1 MKKVIFISLLA
12 FFALSLNT
20 AFAQNDSI
28 YVMRNGSVIWKYKF
42 SDIDSIIYYNPDNIN
57 IPDTPIDTGTLI
69 TGTFTDPRDGYE
81 YSWVQI
87 GSQIWMAENL
97 RYLPSVVNILR
108 SSDTIPY
115 CYVHGYYVVYSEPTV
130 EEAKT
135 KANYITYGALYN
147 WTAAMNGAESSD
159 ANPSGVQGICPD
171 GWHLPSD
178 AEWKQ
183 LEMYLGM
190 TEEQANGENYWRES
204 NSEGGKLKETS
215 YTYWFGPNIGATNET
230 GFTALPGGTTPDG
243 TGPTLR
249 YRGFWWSATCNTTQH
264 YSGRYF
270 VKVRELHYNERGI
283 FRSDCP
289 KSAAY
294 SIRCVKD

>member
-97 RYLPSVVNILR
+97 RYLPSVV
-108 SSDTIPY
+108 
-115 CYVHGYYVVYSEPTV
+115 
-130 EEAKT
+130 
-135 KANYITYGALYN
+135 
-147 WTAAMNGAESSD
+147 
-159 ANPSGVQGICPD
+159 
-171 GWHLPSD
+171 
-178 AEWKQ
+178 
-183 LEMYLGM
+183 
-190 TEEQANGENYWRES
+190 
-204 NSEGGKLKETS
+204 
-215 YTYWFGPNIGATNET
+215 
-230 GFTALPGGTTPDG
+230 
-243 TGPTLR
+243 
-249 YRGFWWSATCNTTQH
+249 
-264 YSGRYF
+264 
-270 VKVRELHYNERGI
+270 
-283 FRSDCP
+283 
-289 KSAAY
+289 
-294 SIRCVKD
+294 